1 MIRHPALALVALGLC
16 GAPAVALAQQPAP
29 YGAPPYGQPWGTQ
42 PNANTAPP
50 QTDPYGRPMQAG
62 GLAPPPPM
70 QDPNAQPGAGEAGGV
85 ERGLDQA
92 EEEDSGRGLSWVYI
106 EPEVGYSHVG
116 LATFEVNERDL
127 TAGLVE
133 SSADGPLVGAG
144 LGLRLVFVTI
154 GARARVGFYSPW
166 QFMSLGGE
174 LGFRIPIGAVE
185 PHFSIGG
192 GYAGLGSLSGTLE
205 GVSDAISIRGPY
217 ARAGGGLDIF
227 ATNVLSI
234 GANVSWELLVL
245 TRPGVSPDA
254 IAQLQT
260 SGTAAD
266 AEAQALAVEG
276 SGYGS
281 AFAATAVIGL
291 HF

>member
-1 MIRHPALALVALGLC
+1 MTRHRALALVTLGLC
-16 GAPAVALAQQPAP
+16 GAPAVAFAQQPAP
-29 YGAPPYGQPWGTQ
+29 YGAPPYGQPWGTN
-42 PNANTAPP
+42 PNSNPTAPPP

-70 QDPNAQPGAGEAGGV
+70 QDPNAQPGAGGV
-85 ERGLDQA
+85 DQDLDEA

-116 LATFEVNERDL
+116 LATFEVNEADL

-133 SSADGPLVGAG
+133 SSADGPLVGGG

-166 QFMSLGGE
+166 QFMTVGGE

-185 PHFSIGG
+185 PHFSFGA

-205 GVSDAISIRGPY
+205 GVSDSISIRGPY

-245 TRPGVSPDA
+245 TRPGVSADA
-254 IAQLQT
+254 VTRLQT
-260 SGTAAD
+260 SGTAGEAQ
-266 AEAQALAVEG
+266 AQALAAEG